1 VLPLFL
7 GAGGHVRKDVP
18 QLLAALQAAHP
29 AVRFTLHAA
38 VGEAPGVIGAMARA
52 AADALGAPGAPQ

>member
-1 VLPLFL
+1 VAIVPLFL

-29 AVRFTLHAA
+29 AVRFTLHKA
-38 VGEAPGVIGAMARA
+38 VGQAPAVIGAMAQA
-52 AADALGAPGAPQ
+52 AAAALPAPQ